1 MPAHTG
7 NSVAPLER
15 RLHVRQRINSI
26 VYVDIGLDNGGIVLN
41 LSEDGLAFQ
50 AVGPLGKQGE
60 LRIRIKLPSSQAR
73 IELTSQIAWVSNSNR
88 QAGVRFLDARPEYRV
103 QIQEW
108 VRSQTPPPAAYEE
121 SSIHEADGAGSP
133 PKQEANQELRT
144 DKRISLVPEIAEP
157 DFSRQE
163 PPEVSDNGM
172 RQEVQTDRTDP
183 AIVQKEEL
191 ASQPFAE
198 PANSL
203 PVEFRAKQD
212 GAAQAATIRN
222 PSAQTREEPEGGD
235 SPITAPSH
243 DKSSNESTLGW
254 PTPISRTAE
263 LALPRS
269 QVALPDA
276 VDLFTSA
283 ADSKTNSTPA
293 TATTIFDI
301 PEPTN
306 KLLNRNRSAIAVL
319 LVLCSVLCFA
329 IGTWIG
335 QIVTRRNLS
344 KTAAAAV
351 NLVRTPDAGIK
362 GSVGGSAGKPGSA
375 TSEIVHTGT
384 ASGHRALDGRKAGPA
399 KDSLGVLPARQSTQP
414 DSQEQTLAASAT
426 AKEQENSP
434 PAAIATGN
442 SVAPGQNAAPFAAT
456 KGQESNPAVAP
467 APENSAAAAQS
478 PRIVAGLALKPSD
491 RFNPCYLAYRVEA
504 EYPPEA
510 QKQRIEGVV
519 KIQQV
524 VGVDG
529 KVRSVKLLSGP
540 PLLVPAALEAARY
553 WRYLPALLNGQP
565 VETEQDIE
573 IAFQLP
579 N

>member
-1 MPAHTG
+1 
-7 NSVAPLER
+7 
-15 RLHVRQRINSI
+15 
-26 VYVDIGLDNGGIVLN
+26 
-41 LSEDGLAFQ
+41 
-50 AVGPLGKQGE
+50 
-60 LRIRIKLPSSQAR
+60 
-73 IELTSQIAWVSNSNR
+73 
-88 QAGVRFLDARPEYRV
+88 VRFLDARPEYRV

-108 VRSQTPPPAAYEE
+108 VRSQTPPPAAWEE
-121 SSIHEADGAGSP
+121 SSILEADGAGSP
-133 PKQEANQELRT
+133 PKQETNQELRT

-157 DFSRQE
+157 GLSRQE
-163 PPEVSDNGM
+163 PPEVSGNGM

-183 AIVQKEEL
+183 ASAQIDEL
-191 ASQPFAE
+191 ASQPFVE

-203 PVEFRAKQD
+203 PVEFRAIQD
-212 GAAQAATIRN
+212 GAAQDAAIQN
-222 PSAQTREEPEGGD
+222 ASAQTRDEPEGGD
-235 SPITAPSH
+235 FPITAPSH
-243 DKSSNESTLGW
+243 DKSENESTLGW

-263 LALPRS
+263 LAIPRS
-269 QVALPDA
+269 QVARSDA

-283 ADSKTNSTPA
+283 ADSKTKSTP
-293 TATTIFDI
+293 TTVNTIFDI

-306 KLLNRNRSAIAVL
+306 KVPTRNRYAIAVL

-351 NLVRTPDAGIK
+351 NLVRIPDAGIK
-362 GSVGGSAGKPGSA
+362 GSVAGSAGKPESA
-375 TSEIVHTGT
+375 TSERVHTGA
-384 ASGHRALDGRKAGPA
+384 ASGHRALDARKAEPA
-399 KDSLGVLPARQSTQP
+399 KDSLDVVPARQSTQP
-414 DSQEQTLAASAT
+414 DPQEQTVAAPAT

-434 PAAIATGN
+434 PAAIAKEN
-442 SVAPGQNAAPFAAT
+442 SAAPGQNAAPFAAT

-467 APENSAAAAQS
+467 APENSVAAAPS
-478 PRIVAGLALKPSD
+478 PRIVAGLVLKPSD

-565 VETEQDIE
+565 VETEQDVE